1 MRLLRL
7 PEVIKTI
14 GFGSRTTIWRAV
26 RSGHF
31 PPPVIVGSNSI
42 CWRADEI
49 EAWVNALPRRRYG
62 SDAKAPGEE
71 APR

>member
-26 RSGHF
+26 RRGDF
-31 PPPVIVGSNSI
+31 PAPVIVGSNSI

-49 EAWVNALPRRRYG
+49 DAWVNALPRRSYG
-62 SDAKAPGEE
+62 AAPKAPGEE
-71 APR
+71 RAQ

>member
-7 PEVIKTI
+7 PEVIETI

-26 RSGHF
+26 RRGEF
-31 PPPVIVGSNSI
+31 PQPLIIGRNSI

-62 SDAKAPGEE
+62 GGSAAPNGE
-71 APR
+71 PRP